1 MENPECDPRRGV
13 RLVGDTWGTGGSP
26 PSLGSPQCDTRL
38 VTAWSPPS
46 KALGLRTPSCR
57 FFSCQDPRRPWLG
70 RGCFLLLCSTRPPE
84 TDPSPPSHRQWWHPV
99 ASTAGQ
105 SVKGPSGKAGALTG
119 SRTSRFYKRHVGQTQ
134 ACGWGPKARGW
145 KARPRGI
152 RRRNLLTKSFFG
164 RFGVFRWM

>member
-119 SRTSRFYKRHVGQTQ
+119 SRTSRFYKRPE
-134 ACGWGPKARGW
+134 A
-145 KARPRGI
+145 ARPASTNAMLARLRPAAGVPKLGAGRRG
-152 RRRNLLTKSFFG
+152 L
-164 RFGVFRWM
+164 GVFAGETC